1 MSYIMDDATFHP
13 FPRLPWELREQIWQD
28 AAYRQLGESSGRI
41 RYLKMDRNRN
51 LLPID
56 YNRNTSDAEDKSD
69 LTWDAYVGPP
79 GIMAACRHS
88 YDVAK
93 KFNKQCRRERV
104 SADRWS
110 YCKRVFTPQK
120 IGGCQ
125 VIDLRYDICCITS
138 DSWQSLIKPW
148 KPIVLRTKD
157 IRGRIRIEE
166 ISNIAIK
173 FDPAW
178 NEELEKADDE
188 RIYNGGRGPF
198 RPVLRQFS
206 PQLAFVIR
214 VLFQLAPKGYHEG
227 PRLMLI
233 DDVSK
238 YQSFGV
244 EEHAGSRIFDG
255 DQEYV
260 ELRPLLAFG
269 THVPVKDS
277 PMDEFVEELG
287 YLYWGTWHRMS
298 ESNRLMHLLDS
309 RFFTALLKRD
319 NLVPGLPK

>member
-1 MSYIMDDATFHP
+1 MADAPSPP
-13 FPRLPWELREQIWQD
+13 FPRLPWDLREQIWQD
-28 AAYRQLGESSGRI
+28 AAYWQLGGRSGCI
-41 RYLKMDRNRN
+41 HYLKMDENRN
-51 LLPID
+51 LLPINYSRD
-56 YNRNTSDAEDKSD
+56 IGDAGNESG
-69 LTWDAYVGPP
+69 LTWDSYVGPP

-93 KFNKQCRRERV
+93 KFNQQCRRE
-104 SADRWS
+104 SISTERWS
-110 YCKRVFTPQK
+110 YCKRVFIPQA
-120 IGGCQ
+120 IGDCQ
-125 VIDLRYDICCITS
+125 IIDLRYDICCITS
-138 DSWQSLIKPW
+138 DSWESLLKPW

-157 IRGRIRIEE
+157 NRGRIRIEE
-166 ISNIAIK
+166 IQNIAIK
-173 FDPAW
+173 FEPAW
-178 NEELEKADDE
+178 NEELDKAYDE
-188 RIYNGGRGPF
+188 RIYNGGGGPP

-260 ELRPLLAFG
+260 ELRPLLASG

-309 RFFTALLKRD
+309 RFFTALLRRD
-319 NLVPGLPK
+319 NLVPGLSK